1 MSRRGDPPAGGTL
14 APDSPEREQARARL
28 LLALVRFPAAAVPCH
43 AGNVLSSYW
52 TSDDPD
58 EAAAAAAACRR
69 CPALVPCVGFIVA
82 YPDEAGV
89 YGASTEASR
98 RSRGRI
104 GRDRCYGAV
113 GYDTV
118 TTHESTPADDDPLA
132 SPPTS
137 SRPPGSPGGG
147 AA

>member
-1 MSRRGDPPAGGTL
+1 MTRAGTPPGGILT
-14 APDSPEREQARARL
+14 PDSPKREQARARL
-28 LLALVRFPAAAVPCH
+28 LLALVRFPAAAIPCH

-58 EAAAAAAACRR
+58 EAAAAATACRR

-89 YGASTEASR
+89 YGASTEADR

-118 TTHESTPADDDPLA
+118 TTHESPPADGDPMD
-132 SPPTS
+132 P
-137 SRPPGSPGGG
+137 PPGSPLPPGG